1 MVFAGGVMF
10 QTYRT
15 LRPREWHWRMQRSG
29 HVIRFCSRNIA
40 LLLTLRA
47 VLGQRTGCVDLLAHV
62 VQRVRHLCGAAR
74 GGLCALTKIE
84 EHSGTHNQLC
94 SVLQMNSVAWPPF
107 RFASATGVPVCPRV
121 RSPTRRCFR
130 SPSFSKGAAIL
141 I

>member
-1 MVFAGGVMF
+1 MF

-84 EHSGTHNQLC
+84 EHSGTQINCVPC
-94 SVLQMNSVAWPPF
+94 S
-107 RFASATGVPVCPRV
+107 
-121 RSPTRRCFR
+121 
-130 SPSFSKGAAIL
+130 K
-141 I
+141 